1 MANSTTIA
9 RFDGGTQNNWISINS
24 DSGKSAGIV
33 YEDADSPKWYVGHYN
48 GNTDGFSF
56 YDASTSAVKVFI
68 KEGGNVGIGQ
78 TDPKAELHIGGSFG
92 DAANDLGTAALAI
105 KQTSTSAENGI
116 YIERAAEDKGY
127 YIGISGV
134 DGLTFRRNF
143 SGTKS
148 DIMSLTR
155 EGNVGIG
162 TTSPSHKLE
171 VNGSFAATT
180 KSFLIDHPTKE
191 NMRLQYGALEGPEN
205 GVYVRGKSNYKIID
219 LPEYWTNLVDE
230 ESITVQLTSIGGHQ
244 HLYVEK
250 IRNNQVFVNIDKI
263 QQRRLNY
270 YYIVHAER
278 KDVDK
283 LEVEIEK

>member
-1 MANSTTIA
+1 MEGDTDANLFFLDASADKIGIGTNAPDSQLEIA
-9 RFDGGTQNNWISINS
+9 GGGYNSSLKITGSGADTGIQFEDSGGT
-24 DSGKSAGIV
+24 
-33 YEDADSPKWYVGHYN
+33 
-48 GNTDGFSF
+48 TDGYVYAAGLSVGLL
-56 YDASTSAVKVFI
+56 DA
-68 KEGGNVGIGQ
+68 G
-78 TDPKAELHIGGSFG
+78 TDWTIQCK
-92 DAANDLGTAALAI
+92 NDDYIRFCT
-105 KQTSTSAENGI
+105 NGATEHMRI
-116 YIERAAEDKGY
+116 
-127 YIGISGV
+127 
-134 DGLTFRRNF
+134 
-143 SGTKS
+143 KS
-148 DIMSLTR
+148 D
-155 EGNVGIG
+155 GNVGIG
-162 TTSPSHKLE
+162 TSSPNHKLE

-219 LPEYWTNLVDE
+219 LPEYWTRLVDE
-230 ESITVQLTSIGGHQ
+230 ESITVQLTPIGAHQ

-250 IRNNQVFVNIDKI
+250 IRNNQVFVNTDKI